1 MNKFTLSFIVSFFI
15 SVIAVAQYISPNT
28 GVILNLADIAAE
40 SPSTISVDGDE
51 YTIYEDITISEN
63 DALIID
69 TDLTALLDED
79 VLFTIFGSFSI
90 EGEEVLFTALD
101 IEKPFAGFRYEQ
113 GSEIFLSNAT
123 FEYGGGMRVLTED
136 FHVEWCVF
144 MDIVGGGATTSAV
157 LQFSRG
163 KPVIKHNL
171 IGHNYLPAIGSAA
184 NTSVSAYI
192 YDNMILDNNLDNTNR
207 PQINMGTTYADVPL
221 RIINN
226 MIIGNEST
234 DRVGGIAVANLAG
247 GNLYA
252 EITGN
257 TIAENRYGITV
268 IGPNDSVVISGNII
282 EENNNETN
290 PMQGGSGI
298 ALTSTGEETP
308 IEIYDNQIRGNLW
321 GITLY
326 NSRANLGDDENNPG
340 GNVFSE
346 NGNGGEIYA
355 LYNNSSFDIMAKH
368 NCWIE
373 GHEATPEDVEGVIF
387 HQVDDSDLGLVTFDP
402 FECAALDVEEYA
414 FEGFNFYPN
423 PSNGVINFNNSHS
436 FETITIYGVQG
447 NLIEKKNISDGMNTI
462 EHSLPSGIY
471 FIKFSGR
478 NGNVTKKLIV
488 S

>member
-1 MNKFTLSFIVSFFI
+1 MYKTILSLFSFLFIC
-15 SVIAVAQYISPNT
+15 AVATAQYVSPGT
-28 GVILNLADIAAE
+28 GLTLNFDDIAAA
-40 SPSTISVDGDE
+40 SPSTISVDGEE

-63 DALIID
+63 DALIVD
-69 TDLTALLDED
+69 TDITALLDED
-79 VLFTIFGSFSI
+79 ILITIFGSFSV
-90 EGEEVLFTALD
+90 EGEDVLFTALD

-144 MDIVGGGATTSAV
+144 MDIVGGGATSSAV

-192 YDNMILDNNLDNTNR
+192 FDNMILDNNLDNTNR
-207 PQINMGTTYADVPL
+207 PQINMGTTYADTPL
-221 RIINN
+221 QIIDN
-226 MIIGNEST
+226 MIIGNEAA
-234 DRVGGIAVANLAG
+234 DRVGGIAVANMVG

-257 TIAENRYGITV
+257 TVAENRYGITV
-268 IGPNDSVVISGNII
+268 IGASDSVVISGNLI
-282 EENNNETN
+282 EDNNNETD

-298 ALTSTGEETP
+298 ALTSTGVDTP
-308 IEIYDNQIRGNLW
+308 IEIFENEIRGNLW
-321 GITLY
+321 GITVY

-340 GNVFSE
+340 GNIFSE
-346 NGNGGEIYA
+346 NGNGGVTYA

-373 GHEATPEDVEGVIF
+373 DHDATPEDVEDVIF
-387 HQVDDSDLGLVTFDP
+387 HQVDDSALGLVTFDP
-402 FECAALDVEEYA
+402 FLCAALDVEDYA
-414 FEGFNFYPN
+414 KETFSFYPN
-423 PSNGVINFNNSHS
+423 PTNGTINFNNSHS
-436 FETITIYGVQG
+436 FETVAIYGVQG
-447 NLIEKKNISDGMNTI
+447 NLIESKNVSEGMNTLQI
-462 EHSLPSGIY
+462 NLPSGIY
-471 FIKFSGR
+471 FTKFSGL
-478 NGNVTKKLIV
+478 NGHVTKKMIV
-488 S
+488 Q

>member
-1 MNKFTLSFIVSFFI
+1 MNKFTLSFIASFFI
-15 SVIAVAQYISPNT
+15 SAIALAQYNSPNT
-28 GVILNLADIAAE
+28 GVTLSLADIAAE

-63 DALIID
+63 DALVID
-69 TDLTALLDED
+69 TDLIARLDED
-79 VLFTIFGSFSI
+79 VLITIFGSFSV

-192 YDNMILDNNLDNTNR
+192 FDNMILDNNLDNSNR
-207 PQINMGTTYADVPL
+207 PQINMGTTYADTPL
-221 RIINN
+221 QIIDN
-226 MIIGNEST
+226 MIIGNET
-234 DRVGGIAVANLAG
+234 ADKVGGIAVANMVG

-257 TIAENRYGITV
+257 IVADNRYGITV
-268 IGPNDSVVISGNII
+268 IGANDSVVISNNII
-282 EENNNETN
+282 EDNNNETN

-298 ALTSTGEETP
+298 ALTSTGVNSP
-308 IEIYDNQIRGNLW
+308 IEIFENEIRGNLW
-321 GITLY
+321 GITVY
-326 NSRANLGDDENNPG
+326 ESRANLGDDENNPG
-340 GNVFSE
+340 GNIFGE
-346 NGNGGEIYA
+346 NGNGGEVYA
-355 LYNNSSFDIMAKH
+355 LYNNSSYEIMAKH

-373 GHEATPEDVEGVIF
+373 GHEATPEDVENVIY
-387 HQVDDSDLGLVTFDP
+387 HKVDDPELGEVIFDP
-402 FECAALDVEEYA
+402 FDCGVLSIEDLEI
-414 FEGFNFYPN
+414 EGFVVYPN
-423 PSNGVINFNNSHS
+423 PTNGAIHFTNTHS
-436 FETITIYGVQG
+436 FDTVHIFGIQG
-447 NLIEKKNISDGMNTI
+447 NLIMSKEVMADMNSMQI
-462 EHSLPSGIY
+462 NLPAGIY
-471 FIKFSGR
+471 LMKFSGA
-478 NGNVTKKLIV
+478 NGAITKKIIV
-488 S
+488 E

>member
-69 TDLTALLDED
+69 TDLTAFLDED